1 MASAQEWYRWNPL
14 QGQYSGFTNAI
25 RAAQNV
31 GTTLENIGVRAND
44 IANVFADRAT
54 RLRDEEK
61 ARNTAIIRSRLAQ
74 INSPEAYRQAQQ
86 DGLFDIANYANEY
99 GDNLNFN
106 DILKDVAE
114 APENQFKRAT
124 ALDKA
129 LAYSP
134 EAKSVLNTASVES
147 AKGNIEAAAKLV
159 GKNASILPYETVSG
173 IAGNYAPNLINDR
186 QADVNEQNAALNKE
200 KFQWDV
206 SKEGAAFI
214 NNSFKEIEDFLV
226 GEQDQAT
233 KVNAVLNNVPKIQ
246 FDESGAFALGS
257 ETAFNNTYAEAVD
270 AGYNDSKEQFKEQLL
285 QGTLGKDSFTSKVS
299 LAKDKVAATAALINS
314 NPYLQKTFGS
324 QLAAYQ
330 QRLGS
335 ILPGSANVADALK
348 GNNTPTGGDTAQSNG
363 QSQGQAQ
370 GQGQSALGRQQG
382 STQSKGQPHVI
393 DLAAA
398 FSDGNP
404 EYGNNLA
411 LGMANLDLSTS
422 PKVTPL
428 KQGTA
433 YYHLTDAV
441 HNMATNGKIGS
452 HKSAN
457 VDFTDELSK
466 AVPTQG
472 DAKNL
477 ELSKKATINN
487 FVSKMN
493 SAAARLISKQTGIGI
508 SEANKIFDMFQSNS
522 LPETIKKQFGYKNKE
537 ELIHGLNMAFN
548 SAKSPEE
555 LKKTIDDLFDPLI
568 NKNWNDTN
576 GTGYKGEIRKRIHTA
591 IEQGGYNPEHVANIL
606 KLVGDSNMKD
616 NTTLFGLWTTD
627 KGTKLSASVTAL
639 GAIGIGT
646 QNYMRDLAFK
656 MRDNINYLNSNEFAT
671 SFYATKIR
679 AKNYSSKGWTVT
691 GNKVVEGAEAKDTV
705 AGNKI
710 KEAVKKQK
718 VPTYNREAAANA
730 AFEFMAQGGI

>member
-1 MASAQEWYRWNPL
+1 MASAQDLYRWNPL

-44 IANVFADRAT
+44 VANVFADRAN

-61 ARNTAIIRSRLAQ
+61 ARNTAIIRGRLAQ
-74 INSPEAYRQAQQ
+74 INSPEAYKQAQQ

-99 GDNLNFN
+99 GNNLNFN
-106 DILKDVAE
+106 DILKDVADS
-114 APENQFKRAT
+114 PENQFKRAS

-134 EAKSVLNTASVES
+134 EAKSILNSASVES
-147 AKGNIEAAAKLV
+147 AKGNIDAAAKLV
-159 GKNASILPYETVSG
+159 GEKTSILPHETVNG
-173 IAGNYAPNLINDR
+173 IAGNYATNYINDR
-186 QADVNEQNAALNKE
+186 QADDNERNTNIRE
-200 KFQWDV
+200 NEFQWKIL
-206 SKEGAAFI
+206 SEGAGAI
-214 NNSFKEIEDFLV
+214 TNYIKEAEDFLGGQQEQAAKV
-226 GEQDQAT
+226 GALLT
-233 KVNAVLNNVPKIQ
+233 NVHGNNM
-246 FDESGAFALGS
+246 FDESGGFTLGG
-257 ETAFNNTYAEAVD
+257 ETKFNDTFAEAVA
-270 AGYNDSKEQFKEQLL
+270 AGYNGNKEQFKEQLL
-285 QGTLGKDSFTSKVS
+285 QGTLSNANFASKLS
-299 LAKDKVAATAALINS
+299 LTKDKADTIAALINS
-314 NPYLQKTFGS
+314 NPYLQKTFGGRFS
-324 QLAAYQ
+324 EIQKQLD
-330 QRLGS
+330 GV
-335 ILPGSANVADALK
+335 LPGSANVVDSLK
-348 GNNTPTGGDTAQSNG
+348 SNTTPTGGDTTQTNG
-363 QSQGQAQ
+363 QGQAQ
-370 GQGQSALGRQQG
+370 GQGQTALGRQQG
-382 STQSKGQPHVI
+382 ATQGKGQPHVI

-411 LGMANLDLSTS
+411 MGLANLELSTS
-422 PKVTPL
+422 PKISPL
-428 KQGTA
+428 QQGTA
-433 YYHLTDAV
+433 HYHLTDAV
-441 HNMATNGKIGS
+441 HNMATNGKIGT

-457 VDFTDELSK
+457 ADFTAELSK
-466 AVPTQG
+466 VIPTQG

-477 ELSKKATINN
+477 ELSKKATIAN
-487 FVSKMN
+487 FISKMK
-493 SAAARLISKQTGIGI
+493 SAAARHIGKQAGIGI

-522 LPETIKKQFGYKNKE
+522 LPETIKKEFGYKNKE
-537 ELIHGLNMAFN
+537 ELIHGLSMAFN

-576 GTGYKGEIRKRIHTA
+576 GTGYKSEIRKRIHTA
-591 IEQGGYNPEHVANIL
+591 VAQGGYNPEHVANIL

-639 GAIGIGT
+639 GALGIGT
-646 QNYMRDLAFK
+646 HNYMRDLAFK

-679 AKNYSSKGWTVT
+679 AKNYSSKGWTVV
-691 GNKVVEGAEAKDTV
+691 GNKVVEGAEAKDNV

-710 KEAVKKQK
+710 KEAASKRGNTK
-718 VPTYNREAAANA
+718 YNREAAANA